1 MKHFHK
7 IYRQT
12 AALLILAFLAAI
24 AGCSE
29 EDAVTSF
36 KPEKPLTPPDIE
48 SQSVKRKIDRETVSG
63 PQSSKE
69 AVYPQAVSCTVTYC
83 DKKNI
88 YAGSAFQL
96 PSGSSFEF
104 TNGAMIPPPDHPCGE
119 PVTVTMMAE
128 KDPATNELIFSFGPS
143 GCTFDPPAEVW
154 FNWSDLASPNAI
166 LYYLNEDDTRVEHLP
181 DQIDVC
187 NKHMCI
193 YIDHFS
199 RYVLAYSN

>member
-29 EDAVTSF
+29 EDTVTSF
-36 KPEKPLTPPDIE
+36 NQIKPLTPPDIE
-48 SQSVKRKIDRETVSG
+48 SQSAKRNIDRETVSV

-69 AVYPQAVSCTVTYC
+69 AEYPQIGSCPVTYW

-88 YAGSAFQL
+88 YPGSALQL
-96 PSGSSFEF
+96 PNGSSFEF
-104 TNGAMIPPPDHPCGE
+104 TNGALIPPPDHPFGE

-128 KDPATNELIFSFGPS
+128 KDPASNEIIFTFGPS
-143 GCTFDPPAEVW
+143 RCTFDPPAKVW
-154 FNWSDLASPNAI
+154 FN
-166 LYYLNEDDTRVEHLP
+166 
-181 DQIDVC
+181 
-187 NKHMCI
+187 
-193 YIDHFS
+193 
-199 RYVLAYSN
+199 